1 MNNLISIF
9 WVILF
14 LYIYFE
20 TDALVSW
27 AKLLKLKFLKYEE
40 YEEKSK
46 IIMGLKYTDFILMKW
61 DNFFAKL
68 VSCPE
73 CSCVW
78 INIILFMVFNES
90 LGGWRFFAVNTIG
103 SLLGF
108 VFFKYLLKKLYEQS
122 FN

>member
-9 WVILF
+9 WIVLF

-27 AKLLKLKFLKYEE
+27 GKLLKLKFLKYEE
-40 YEEKSK
+40 FEEKQK
-46 IIMGLKYTDFILMKW
+46 IFSDIRYTDFLIMKYS
-61 DNFFAKL
+61 NFFIKL
-68 VSCPE
+68 ITCAE
-73 CSCVW
+73 CLCVW
-78 INIILFMVFNES
+78 INIILFIFLNQD

-108 VFFKYLLKKLYEQS
+108 AFFKFVLKKLYE
-122 FN
+122 